1 MKQAKPLMV
10 ATWTYRFAPYLDGR
24 PEDECAIELIKT
36 PGEDSSEVSEPTPPL
51 EPYFETGETK
61 LIYIVGHGRCKCLLQ
76 WLYDEGEF
84 HLPKP
89 APGLEWTTD
98 TEGEGAAAD
107 EPRQTTASSTSSG
120 MDKLINRV
128 YGIGEPSK
136 IKAKVSFNFIL
147 RNFHCCH
154 FFKIL

>member
-1 MKQAKPLMV
+1 MV

-24 PEDECAIELIKT
+24 PEDECAVELIKT
-36 PGEDSSEVSEPTPPL
+36 PEEESCEVSEPTPPL

-89 APGLEWTTD
+89 APGLVWTTD
-98 TEGEGAAAD
+98 TEGEGAAPED
-107 EPRQTTASSTSSG
+107 VGQTTATSNFG
-120 MDKLINRV
+120 LDKLINRG
-128 YGIGEPSK
+128 YGMGEPSN
-136 IKAKVSFNFIL
+136 IKAKVSMNVI
-147 RNFHCCH
+147 N
-154 FFKIL
+154 